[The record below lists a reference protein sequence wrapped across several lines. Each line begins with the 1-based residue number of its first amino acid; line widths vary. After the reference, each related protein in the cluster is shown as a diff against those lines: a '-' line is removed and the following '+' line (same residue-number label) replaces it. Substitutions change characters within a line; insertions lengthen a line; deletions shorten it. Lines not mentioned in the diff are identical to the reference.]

1 MPTRKS
7 FLKTVAGSLMA
18 GSLLPLTGKRSFA
31 EAESGKV
38 TKPVA
43 LSTWRFGLRANE
55 KAWEILQNNGRA
67 LDAVEQGTRLI
78 EADPNITTVGLG
90 GIPDRDGYV
99 TLDACVMDE
108 NLNAGSVAAIQD
120 IEHPVSVARLV
131 MEKTPHVML
140 VGEGALQFAIEQGF
154 KKTKLLTAEGKKE
167 WEEWKKTS
175 KYKPVINIE
184 NHDTIGMVALDKS
197 GNLSGA
203 CTTSGVKFKMHGRV
217 GDSPIIGDGL
227 YVDNKIGAASSTG
240 LGELVMRTCGSFTVV
255 EMMRQGYSPTEACK
269 KTLERIMD
277 RIPGYEKYQVGYI
290 ALSRDGSYGG
300 YAIHKGF
307 QYAVYVNGKNTL
319 IDAKSFMD

>member
-7 FLKTVAGSLMA
+7 FLKTMA
-18 GSLLPLTGKRSFA
+18 GSLAAGALSPLAGSRSFA
-31 EAESGKV
+31 KSGSG

-55 KAWEILQNNGRA
+55 KAWDILQKNGRA
-67 LDAVEQGTRLI
+67 LDAVEQGVRII
-78 EADPNITTVGLG
+78 EADPEITTVGLG
-90 GIPDRDGYV
+90 GLPDRDGYV

-108 NLNAGSVAAIQD
+108 HLNAGSVAAIQD

-140 VGEGALQFAIEQGF
+140 VGEGALQFAQEQGF

-167 WEEWKKTS
+167 WEEWKKKS
-175 KYKPVINIE
+175 KYHPVINIE
-184 NHDTIGMVALDKS
+184 NHDTIGMVALDNS

-227 YVDNKIGAASSTG
+227 YVDNKVGAAASTG

-255 EMMRQGYSPTEACK
+255 EMMRQGYSPVEACK

-277 RIPGYEKYQVGYI
+277 SIPGYEEYQVGYI
-290 ALSRDGSYGG
+290 ALSNDGSYGG

-307 QYAVYVNGKNTL
+307 QYAVYADGKNTL
-319 IDAKSFMD
+319 VDAGSYLD